1 MRIFQFEAPRPV
13 CAASEVSVSVG
24 HGQDPLRMPT
34 GAPSAPRGL
43 VERDAERVELVVK
56 LGRARQLSTG
66 ARARD
71 HVSSL

>member
-1 MRIFQFEAPRPV
+1 MGKIRYGCPRALHQHR
-13 CAASEVSVSVG
+13 AA
-24 HGQDPLRMPT
+24 R
-34 GAPSAPRGL
+34 

>member
-1 MRIFQFEAPRPV
+1 
-13 CAASEVSVSVG
+13 
-24 HGQDPLRMPT
+24 MPT

-43 VERDAERVELVVK
+43 VEGDAERVELVVK